1 MWDWVKRIKEVN
13 QEMALVNSTTTT
25 ELPIPIAT
33 EAKRMSINNLDA
45 RIKRAEKAIF
55 DEACENINKQ
65 IKKGYLCAGFDAFTT
80 VYHIDDTLGTLDKN
94 SIIVAINDCI
104 NHLSTFGYTA
114 RRDGE
119 RHLSINWQYPKEITL
134 NDIEWSI

>member
-1 MWDWVKRIKEVN
+1 MWNWFSKKEK
-13 QEMALVNSTTTT
+13 EALRLTQAT
-25 ELPIPIAT
+25 ETMLPIPFASA
-33 EAKRMSINNLDA
+33 AKKMSIDNLDK

-55 DEACENINKQ
+55 EEACEFINEQ
-65 IKKGYLCAGFDAFTT
+65 IEKGCLLACFDASAP
-80 VYHIDDTLGTLDKN
+80 VYRIDEKLDKN

-119 RHLSINWQYPKEITL
+119 RRLSISWQYPKEITL

>member
-1 MWDWVKRIKEVN
+1 MWDWFSKKEK
-13 QEMALVNSTTTT
+13 EALMLTQATVT
-25 ELPIPIAT
+25 ELPIPFAK
-33 EAKRMSINNLDA
+33 EAKRMSIDNLDA

-55 DEACENINKQ
+55 DEACQFINKQ
-65 IKKGYLCAGFDAFTT
+65 IERGYLLAGFDAFSS
-80 VYHIDDTLGTLDKN
+80 VYRIDDTLDKS

-119 RHLSINWQYPKEITL
+119 RYLSISWQYPKEITL
-134 NDIEWSI
+134 NDIEWSV